1 MWFGSKEEP
10 EVQEVLDV
18 SGRRPS
24 NADAIR
30 QQHRKS
36 VSNKGLTG
44 ASALTVKQS
53 IVPITL
59 VTVLFFLWG
68 FAYGLLDVLNAKFQ
82 TSLNIT
88 AAKAG
93 GLQGAYFGAYLIGP
107 PTYSG
112 WIVRKFGYRY
122 TFMTGLCIY
131 GVGALMFW
139 PSAVKRSFAG
149 FCGCMSHDLLKC
161 LGKANVL
168 IDNLALF
175 IVGSGLS
182 TLETSANPFIATCGP
197 PRLSEFRL
205 ELSQSFQAIGSVMA
219 PLLASR
225 VFFKQTDPHDL
236 SNVQWTYLGIACFV
250 FLLAVVFY
258 FAPIP
263 EVTDADMALQA
274 EQSSGLTGYIDK
286 PMRKQYKLFFGVAAQ
301 FCYVGAQVAVA
312 SQFIKYSVNSAHI
325 TDSEGS
331 DRYAIGQGLFAIGR
345 FAAAGGMMVTKP
357 RWILMVFM
365 SGVMIFIAAAM
376 GAKGEGGVATLSIVL
391 FFESCVFPTIF
402 TLSIRGL
409 GRHTKRGS
417 SWIVASVSGGALFPS
432 LTGLVADHKG
442 YHVAM
447 CVPLVGFFVA
457 FIFAIYLNTICA
469 GELDGFRETK
479 IGYTDSDGTVGDIQ
493 HDVRRASVVS
503 GSDMEKGTVVS
514 ERPVHKEIAP

>member
-1 MWFGSKEEP
+1 MKFFGSKEEP
-10 EVQEVLDV
+10 DLQEVLEV

-24 NADAIR
+24 NADAMR

-36 VSNKGLTG
+36 VSNRGLTG
-44 ASALTVKQS
+44 ASALTVRQS

-149 FCGCMSHDLLKC
+149 FCGS
-161 LGKANVL
+161 
-168 IDNLALF
+168 LF

-236 SNVQWTYLGIACFV
+236 SNVQWTYLGIAVFV

-274 EQSSGLTGYIDK
+274 EQSSGLTGYSDK
-286 PMRKQYKLFFGVAAQ
+286 PLRKQYKLFFGVAAQ

-312 SQFIKYSVNSAHI
+312 SQFIKYAVESAGI
-325 TDSEGS
+325 TDSQGS

-345 FAAAGGMMVTKP
+345 FAAAGAMMIAKP
-357 RWILMVFM
+357 RWILLAFM
-365 SGVMIFIAAAM
+365 TGVMIFIAASM

-432 LTGLVADHKG
+432 LTGLVADKKG
-442 YHVAM
+442 YHIAM
-447 CVPLVGFFVA
+447 CVPLAGFFVA
-457 FIFAIYLNTICA
+457 FIFPIYLNTVCA
-469 GELDGFRETK
+469 KELDGFRETK
-479 IGYTDSDGTVGDIQ
+479 IGYSDADGTVGDIV

-503 GSDMEKGTVVS
+503 GHDEEKGAVVS
-514 ERPVHKEIAP
+514 ERVLPKEVTV